1 MDLTI
6 RDRFIELWN
15 KYFNQTELPIAFYY
29 SDSLNGAKEAN
40 KPGGHSCMICDLNK
54 VREGQP
60 LGFTTSNIGCGGGLK
75 YSGFSDQLRPG
86 FEHFLSC
93 GKPGME
99 GERYKK
105 DPETVKLM
113 LEHMPQIYKEGKVMV
128 FKRWDQLNEQDDP
141 EVVIFFNKA
150 DVISG
155 LFMLA
160 NYDFVGN
167 AGVIT
172 PFSSGCGS
180 IILYPYME
188 KDKEKPRSI
197 IGMFDPSARPCLKA
211 DEFTFATPVRRLMQ
225 MMEFFDESF
234 LITKTWDVMYKRI
247 GKK

>member
-1 MDLTI
+1 MDINI
-6 RDRFIELWN
+6 RDRFIELWK
-15 KYFNQTELPIAFYY
+15 KYFNNTELPITFYY

-40 KPGGHSCMICDLNK
+40 KPGGHSCMICDLSK
-54 VREGQP
+54 VRKGES
-60 LGFTTSNIGCGGGLK
+60 LGFTQSNIGCGGGQK
-75 YSGFSDQLRPG
+75 YSGFSDQLKPG
-86 FEHFLSC
+86 FEYFLSC

-105 DPETVKLM
+105 DPETVRLM
-113 LEHMPQIYKEGKVMV
+113 LENMPELYKKDKVMI
-128 FKRWDQLNEQDDP
+128 FKRWDELTEDDEP
-141 EVVIFFNKA
+141 EVAIFFNKP

-167 AGVIT
+167 SGAIS

-197 IGMFDPSARPCLKA
+197 IGMFDPSARPCVK
-211 DEFTFATPVRRLMQ
+211 ENEMTFATPVKRLVQ
-225 MMEFFDESF
+225 MMDFFEESF
-234 LITKTWDVMYKRI
+234 LITNTWDTMNKRI
-247 GKK
+247 GKG